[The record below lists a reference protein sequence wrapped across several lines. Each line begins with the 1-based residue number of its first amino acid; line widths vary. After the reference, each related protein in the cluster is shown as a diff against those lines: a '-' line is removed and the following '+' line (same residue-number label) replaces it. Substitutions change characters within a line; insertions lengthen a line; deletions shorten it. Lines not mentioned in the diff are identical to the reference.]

1 MLLVHHGRKD
11 LANRTISDKTLK
23 EETYEV
29 AINPKY
35 DGNQRDLARM
45 VCKYFDQKTGQ
56 GVSFNEELTP
66 EL

>member
-1 MLLVHHGRKD
+1 MQHGRKD
-11 LANRTISDKTLK
+11 LANRTISDKILK
-23 EETYEV
+23 EETYEIAV
-29 AINPKY
+29 NPKY
-35 DGNQRDLARM
+35 GENQRDLARM

>member
-1 MLLVHHGRKD
+1 MHHGRKD
-11 LANRTISDKTLK
+11 LANRTISDKILK
-23 EETYEV
+23 EETYEI

-35 DGNQRDLARM
+35 GENQRDLARM

-56 GVSFNEELTP
+56 GVSFNEALTP